1 MEGFNQDSNV
11 SMLFDMCKYVLI
23 VSDAKGFEL

>member
-23 VSDAKGFEL
+23 VSVKGFEL

>member
-23 VSDAKGFEL
+23 VSDVKGFEL